1 VSNSNQAQRLA
12 KHKLT
17 EGNIRQHLTR
27 MTIPM
32 IGGILSIMSMN
43 IVDTYYIGQLG
54 TIPLTAMSFTL
65 PILSTL
71 LSIAFGIGIGTSSV
85 ISRAIGANEHTL
97 VQSYCTQSIFIALF
111 IAIIFAM
118 TGYFYMDTIFT
129 ALGAPKELFHLIHD
143 YMDIWFLGSFV
154 VVIPMVGNSAIRAS
168 GNAKLPALVMLSV
181 AIVNMILD
189 PILIF
194 GLFGFPAMGLA
205 GAALATVISYSIA
218 LFLGLYFLAFKFNYI
233 SLNACYKSAYSS
245 WKTILK
251 IAVPSIGTNL
261 IPPIS
266 IAITTWFVANNS
278 PEAVAGFGVASRI
291 EAIFLVVIMGLSSIT
306 GPFVGQNWGAQKY
319 DRVFTALSMNFRFIS
334 LWALFTTILLWVFGQ
349 SISELFSNDPVV
361 ISSSIQYL
369 SIVPCSYL
377 FLGIIMVC
385 SAMANGM
392 GRPTPSLIMSFLR
405 LIAIYIPLA
414 YLLMDM
420 FGLSGIYA
428 STALAN
434 IIVGLGAFIWYR
446 KIKGKKTNE
455 HRYGKS

>member
-1 VSNSNQAQRLA
+1 MTN
-12 KHKLT
+12 HKLT
-17 EGNIRQHLTR
+17 EGNIRQHLIR

-32 IGGILSIMSMN
+32 IGGILAIMSMN
-43 IVDTYYIGQLG
+43 IVDTYYISKLG

-65 PILSTL
+65 PVLSTL

-85 ISRAIGANEHTL
+85 ISRAIGANQHTL

-111 IAIIFAM
+111 IAIAFAM
-118 TGYFYMDTIFT
+118 TGYLYIDTIFA
-129 ALGAPKELFHLIHD
+129 ALGAPSNINHLIHE

-194 GLFGFPAMGLA
+194 GLLGFPEMGLA
-205 GAALATVISYSIA
+205 GAALATVIAYSIA
-218 LFLGLYFLAFKFNYI
+218 LILGLYFLTFKFNFI
-233 SLNACYKSAYSS
+233 SIKACHKNVISS
-245 WKTILK
+245 WKAILK
-251 IAVPSIGTNL
+251 IAIPSIGTNL

-291 EAIFLVVIMGLSSIT
+291 EAIFLVVIMGLASIT
-306 GPFVGQNWGAQKY
+306 GPFVGQNWGAKKY
-319 DRVFTALSMNFRFIS
+319 QRVFTALNMNFKFIF
-334 LWALFTTILLWVFGQ
+334 LWGAISTILLWLFGRP
-349 SISELFSNDPVV
+349 ISELFSDDPVV
-361 ISSSIQYL
+361 ISSAIQYL

-377 FLGIIMVC
+377 FLGIIMLC

-392 GRPTPSLIMSFLR
+392 GQPTPSLIMSFLR

-414 YLLMDM
+414 YLLMNM
-420 FGLSGIYA
+420 FGLSGIY
-428 STALAN
+428 SSSALAN
-434 IIVGLGAFIWYR
+434 IIVGLGAFIWYKR
-446 KIKGKKTNE
+446 IKNDKTKE
-455 HRYGKS
+455 IIHDTL